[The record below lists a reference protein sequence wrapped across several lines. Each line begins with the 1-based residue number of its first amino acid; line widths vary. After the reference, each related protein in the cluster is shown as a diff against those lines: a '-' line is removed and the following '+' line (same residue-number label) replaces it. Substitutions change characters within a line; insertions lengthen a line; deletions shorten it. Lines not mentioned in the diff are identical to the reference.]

1 MNVFKKPIDAIK
13 VGERARVE
21 MGDIEKLRSS
31 IERLGLF
38 HPIIIDDNSMLV
50 AGFRRLT
57 CCRDLGFKE
66 IDVRLKKDLSDIE
79 RLEIE
84 MEENLHEEL
93 KWPEI
98 ATLRAKI
105 HALKQEI
112 HGKSV
117 KGHKSDGWSLENTAD
132 DLDVSI
138 GTLSQ
143 DIMLA
148 EALEKLPNLK
158 SFVSKRQALKALTK
172 VKETA
177 ILAELARRD
186 ASKAGDTDVPYIMH
200 NGEATPFLKTKVDNE
215 TIDLVI
221 FDPPWGVDIDVIGTA
236 RGLSG
241 EKTSY
246 DDDSLVNAKIFTED
260 IIPEIYRVMKQNT
273 HFYMFLGIQYLQY
286 WTDYLSNIKL
296 IMEPGKESRYEVF
309 DENRDWAFDVRRVPL
324 IWVKEGGGF
333 TDFDAKF
340 MPRYETLLFCNKG
353 LRRLNSVCSDVLNFN
368 RPLSVE
374 RIHTQQKPVELLQ
387 LLIRL
392 SSVPNEIVLDPCA
405 GSFATNVAAT
415 LLGRRSIGIEKN
427 ETNYNKGLEW
437 IRCIEFEGATEDEKT
452 EQGTDS

>member
-1 MNVFKKPIDAIK
+1 MNIFKKPIDEIK

-21 MGDIEKLRSS
+21 MGNIEELKSS
-31 IERLGLF
+31 IERRGLF
-38 HPIIIDDNSMLV
+38 HPIIIDDTSMLV
-50 AGFRRLT
+50 AGYRRLT

-66 IDVRLKKDLSDIE
+66 IDVRLKNDLSEIE
-79 RLEIE
+79 KLEIE
-84 MEENLHEEL
+84 MEENLHKEL
-93 KWPEI
+93 TWDEK
-98 ATLRAKI
+98 AVLRARI
-105 HALKQEI
+105 HKVKQEI

-117 KGHKSDGWSLENTAD
+117 PGHKSDGWSLEQTAE

-148 EALEKLPNLK
+148 EALEKLPSLK

-186 ASKAGDTDVPYIMH
+186 ASKVGDTGVPYVMH
-200 NGEATPFLKTKVDNE
+200 KGEALSFLKDKVDNE

-221 FDPPWGVDIDVIGTA
+221 FDPPWGIDIDVIGTA

-246 DDDSLVNAKIFTED
+246 DDDSLVNAKIFMENV
-260 IIPEIYRVMKQNT
+260 IPEIYRVMKQNT
-273 HFYMFLGIQYLQY
+273 HFYMFIGIQYAHY
-286 WTDYLSNIKL
+286 WADFLSNIKT
-296 IMEPGKESRYEVF
+296 IMELGKEPRFEVF
-309 DENRDWAFDVRRVPL
+309 DEDRTWAFDVRRIPL

-353 LRRLNSVCSDVLNFN
+353 LRRLNSVCSDVLDFR

-374 RIHTQQKPVELLQ
+374 RIHTQQKPIELLQ

-405 GSFATNVAAT
+405 GSFAVNVAAT
-415 LLGRRSIGIEKN
+415 LLGRRSVGIEKN
-427 ETNYNKGLEW
+427 EDNYNKGLEW
-437 IRCIEFEGATEDEKT
+437 IRRVEFGEGEEDDK
-452 EQGTDS
+452 